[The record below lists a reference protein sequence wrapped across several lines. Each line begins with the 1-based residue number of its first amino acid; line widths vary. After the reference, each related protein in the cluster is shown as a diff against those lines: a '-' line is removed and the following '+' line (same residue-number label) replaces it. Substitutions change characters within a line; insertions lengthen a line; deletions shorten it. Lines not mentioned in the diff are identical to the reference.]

1 MILQTRG
8 FKWSYKL
15 FRMEKMAALVWLKLE
30 LDKKYKIV
38 FLDFFLYNFDFPCH
52 DWVWICWIWICWD
65 ADVRRFII
73 LVCVIMLGTN
83 TCFNTSMIYEDNNS
97 FKHEALRSDIVSRSN
112 GWEST
117 P

>member
-1 MILQTRG
+1 
-8 FKWSYKL
+8 
-15 FRMEKMAALVWLKLE
+15 
-30 LDKKYKIV
+30 
-38 FLDFFLYNFDFPCH
+38 
-52 DWVWICWIWICWD
+52 
-65 ADVRRFII
+65 
-73 LVCVIMLGTN
+73 MLGTN